1 MFSVFLILLSYSCSI
16 SMKRDVMKKGRLN
29 LMSQSRRDK
38 SCRSKV
44 LDSI

>member
-16 SMKRDVMKKGRLN
+16 YEERCDEKREIESYVTVT
-29 LMSQSRRDK
+29 QSK

-44 LDSI
+44 LDLI